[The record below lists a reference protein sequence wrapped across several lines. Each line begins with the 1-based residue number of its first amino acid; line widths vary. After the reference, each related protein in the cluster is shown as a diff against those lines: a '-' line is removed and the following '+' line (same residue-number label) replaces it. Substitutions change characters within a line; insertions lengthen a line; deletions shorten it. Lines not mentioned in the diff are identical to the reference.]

1 MKKSVLI
8 LICCVF
14 LSALST
20 RASGQE
26 SVEARESIEAQI
38 QTLSSEFL
46 KHMSRSAYSD
56 AAGLFHCPQEYT
68 SVKRSGQ
75 LLGVSKLLKILT
87 DEFGIPSN
95 CKISEFPDPH
105 YNVTVCGGDMEYWEK
120 YPSQLQIPL
129 EVVFSKENDGQ
140 IVILFSNV
148 LNKWEIRA
156 VAYGLPAQRP
166 GSKERIVEIMTKMLI
181 TIQPKPQKPPTK
193 EKFPIVLASHKSS
206 HKFIN

>member
-1 MKKSVLI
+1 MKKSLLI
-8 LICCVF
+8 LTCCIL

-20 RASGQE
+20 RVSGQE
-26 SVEARESIEAQI
+26 AVETRESVEAQI

-46 KHMSRSAYSD
+46 KYMSSSEYSD
-56 AAGLFHCPQEYT
+56 DAGLFHCPQEYT

-75 LLGVSKLLKILT
+75 LLGVSKLLKILA

-95 CKISEFPDPH
+95 CKINESPVPY
-105 YNVTVCGGDMEYWEK
+105 YNVAVCGGDMEYWQK
-120 YPSQLQIPL
+120 YPSQLQVPL
-129 EVVFSKENDGQ
+129 EVVFSKENDGS

-148 LNKWEIRA
+148 SNKWEIRA

-181 TIQPKPQKPPTK
+181 TLQPEPQKPPTK
-193 EKFPIVLASHKSS
+193 EKYPIVLASHKL
-206 HKFIN
+206 IN